1 MIGDYI
7 TKDEELPERCYSAWQ
22 TLVTNLGF
30 KAIPSHANREAYK
43 QYMGQPYNFL
53 KLKIHIG
60 QHLVLCLTKI
70 DQEA

>member
-1 MIGDYI
+1 MI
-7 TKDEELPERCYSAWQ
+7 TLQKMKNFHKDDNSAWQ

-30 KAIPSHANREAYK
+30 KAIPSHANKEAYK